1 MNHPN
6 DERLDGAAPEAEQ
19 EAEMSERESSETGEE
34 VGEADL
40 SAGTEAEEEPEQ
52 ETQPP
57 VERELEP
64 QPPFEVDDE
73 PVADAEP
80 VAEPGPEL
88 EPSFEPEVEPEPEPE
103 PVFDPEPVA
112 DVVPEPE
119 PASDPDAELVEA
131 AEPEPEPEASPGPPT
146 EVEPALVAAVDEAL
160 EGIADET
167 DLAELEEIPEWVPGE
182 WYVVH
187 TYAGYENKVK
197 ADLETRVASMNMEDK
212 IYEVVIPME
221 EVVEVKSGKKQK
233 VQRKVFPGYLLVRLD
248 LDDESWYVVRNTP
261 GVTGFVGSGSK
272 PTPLSEREVDRI
284 LQRGK
289 EPEAERPKPKLAWTE
304 NDPVRVTSGPFAN
317 FQGVI
322 SEVDGER
329 EKVKVLVNIFG
340 RETPVELNFD
350 DIQKV

>member
-1 MNHPN
+1 MDHSDQESFDAHAPVEHDGAGAADAQTESPQDPRSEDTVDAVSEGAGDSTLSEQEPVTSADDGGSEELEAGETP
-6 DERLDGAAPEAEQ
+6 DEPADSEAPSDAGEALDESAAPELETHDGEHDGESALDDGSPSQ
-19 EAEMSERESSETGEE
+19 RDSEVST
-34 VGEADL
+34 
-40 SAGTEAEEEPEQ
+40 SA
-52 ETQPP
+52 
-57 VERELEP
+57 
-64 QPPFEVDDE
+64 
-73 PVADAEP
+73 
-80 VAEPGPEL
+80 
-88 EPSFEPEVEPEPEPE
+88 PEPERDSVG
-103 PVFDPEPVA
+103 PV
-112 DVVPEPE
+112 
-119 PASDPDAELVEA
+119 
-131 AEPEPEPEASPGPPT
+131 
-146 EVEPALVAAVDEAL
+146 EVEPALAAAVDEAL
-160 EGIADET
+160 EQVADEA
-167 DLAELEEIPEWVPGE
+167 DAAFDEFPEWVPGE

-233 VQRKVFPGYLLVRLD
+233 VQRKVFPGYLLVRLE

-289 EPEAERPKPKLAWTE
+289 EPEAERPKPKLAWAE
-304 NDPVRVTSGPFAN
+304 NDPVRVTTGPFAN